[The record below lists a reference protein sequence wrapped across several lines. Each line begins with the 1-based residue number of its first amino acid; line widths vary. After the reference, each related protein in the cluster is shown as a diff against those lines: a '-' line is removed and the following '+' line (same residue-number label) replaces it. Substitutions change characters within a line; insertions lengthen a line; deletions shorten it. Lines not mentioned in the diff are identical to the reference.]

1 MQLTRFSDYSLRVL
15 MFLARHPDEQVTIR
29 DIATA
34 HGISENHLMK
44 VVHHLAR
51 SGYVKTVRGKGGGVR
66 LASTAAKI
74 SIGAVVREVEPL
86 TPAECFA
93 PGYDGRCR
101 LFPRCALRGALH
113 AAQSAFLHAQGL
125 DGPAARPAPGSA
137 LTHASRQGVCMAS
150 TGAADQ
156 NQSVPLSE

>member
-15 MFLARHPDEQVTIR
+15 MFLARHPHEQATIR

-44 VVHHLAR
+44 VVHRLAR

-66 LASTAAKI
+66 LASTAANI

-86 TPAECFA
+86 APAECFA
-93 PGYDGRCR
+93 PGYDGRCH

-113 AAQSAFLHAQGL
+113 AAQSAFLRALDAYTLRDMMAPQPGL
-125 DGPAARPAPGSA
+125 PRAP
-137 LTHASRQGVCMAS
+137 R
-150 TGAADQ
+150 
-156 NQSVPLSE
+156 

>member
-113 AAQSAFLHAQGL
+113 AAQSAFLHVL
-125 DGPAARPAPGSA
+125 DAYTLRDLMGPQPGPPQAP
-137 LTHASRQGVCMAS
+137 R
-150 TGAADQ
+150 
-156 NQSVPLSE
+156 